1 MANYSL
7 VINSKFKPFSFQELL
22 QPALMATQ
30 AHQQLEDAYGE
41 LDTKASIWDNLTEGS
56 TKAKAQY
63 QKFASD
69 LAKEAEQ
76 LSKYGLNPTSRQA
89 MLNMRGRYS
98 RDIIPIETAYKKREA
113 QAEEQRKAMLS
124 NPTLLLSRRAAETN
138 LDEYLDN
145 PELGYDMTTG
155 ALLQQQVAT
164 AASALAKAARNDPK
178 VQTELRHLLGF
189 NYETIRRKGF
199 APEEVQKAIL
209 GAADANPELLDI
221 VNKTIG
227 SSGIEGWKF
236 ASDADK
242 AKILKQARDYA
253 SQGLWSAVGETQY
266 GTVSDDRAK
275 ALFEHNLAEQ
285 RAINAANRARQQAI
299 QDAMGQPVVPMFDRR
314 NVMTSREIEKVAQ
327 NKEAWDKYKKYFY
340 KKENG
345 HWAISKEGRDLY
357 MKGKGVEQS
366 PAFGT
371 WGERSITSKKG
382 TGWDLPSANFYNFV
396 NSIGLSSAG
405 EGRLGPNQT
414 STLNKFLTKNVKN
427 QYDATQATEYYS
439 PVDASNYDN
448 VVGALSRASKN
459 GEVTTY
465 ERVKSGNSYKF
476 VPKKEKINLQDLIK
490 TGIGDA
496 STVYGQHGN
505 YLEVTLKDG
514 TRFDL
519 PYSYVNAQFNDML
532 TNNVNDALR
541 LEKAMNQGNKYY
553 TNAAGQPE
561 DILTGINRALNNAHN
576 TSMSGLGTSTIKN
589 QETERGLY
597 QFYIPQ

>member
-113 QAEEQRKAMLS
+113 QAEEQRKAMLA
-124 NPTLLLSRRAAETN
+124 NPTLLLSRNAAETN
-138 LDEYLDN
+138 LDEYLNN

-209 GAADANPELLDI
+209 GAADANPALLDI

-227 SSGIEGWKF
+227 SSGIESWKF
-236 ASDADK
+236 ASDADRT
-242 AKILKQARDYA
+242 KILKQARDWA

-266 GTVSDDRAK
+266 GTVTDDRAK
-275 ALFEHNLAEQ
+275 ALFEHNLAMQ
-285 RAINAANRARQQAI
+285 RQAAANKDKPTQE
-299 QDAMGQPVVPMFDRR
+299 GNPLYRR
-314 NVMTSREIEKVAQ
+314 IANTKVQGDTKQLQEDLKFLQ
-327 NKEAWDKYKKYFY
+327 NLSKTGVNKL
-340 KKENG
+340 
-345 HWAISKEGRDLY
+345 SKESPTAKLSPY
-357 MKGKGVEQS
+357 EIMK
-366 PAFGT
+366 
-371 WGERSITSKKG
+371 
-382 TGWDLPSANFYNFV
+382 
-396 NSIGLSSAG
+396 AG
-405 EGRLGPNQT
+405 EPGH
-414 STLNKFLTKNVKN
+414 
-427 QYDATQATEYYS
+427 TQ
-439 PVDASNYDN
+439 
-448 VVGALSRASKN
+448 VGKKQKSD
-459 GEVTTY
+459 Y
-465 ERVKSGNSYKF
+465 ERVIEKYKDIAKRYGISTNAWGPNVNKTLIDKLNKDIERNVIRSSTYQVNMTDQSQLAKILEENSNTISINNRNRSGLR
-476 VPKKEKINLQDLIK
+476 VIDEK
-490 TGIGDA
+490 GRIGDYIDA
-496 STVYGQHGN
+496 DTAGEIFGKGNNFNLSYDLNRGFQLSYRDKDNKFATVNIDPELLNFGDEDY
-505 YLEVTLKDG
+505 TLGHRQVQQYMNSGDYK
-514 TRFDL
+514 
-519 PYSYVNAQFNDML
+519 NANSLIDEM
-532 TNNVNDALR
+532 
-541 LEKAMNQGNKYY
+541 MN
-553 TNAAGQPE
+553 
-561 DILTGINRALNNAHN
+561 
-576 TSMSGLGTSTIKN
+576 
-589 QETERGLY
+589 GLY
-597 QFYIPQ
+597 YRFNTQGIKQSTSGEIK

>member
-63 QKFASD
+63 QRFAND

-76 LSKYGLNPTSRQA
+76 LSKYGLNPASRQA

-113 QAEEQRKAMLS
+113 QADEQRKAMLA

-242 AKILKQARDYA
+242 ARILKQARDYA

-275 ALFEHNLAEQ
+275 ALFEHNLAMQ
-285 RAINAANRARQQAI
+285 RQAAANKDKPTPEGNPLYRRIANTKVQGDTKQLQDDLKFLQGLSKTGVDKLSKKYPRAKLSLYEMARAGEPGHTQVLKQTKSDYERVMERYKNIAKKYGI
-299 QDAMGQPVVPMFDRR
+299 NTSAWGPNVNNTLIDKLSKDIER
-314 NVMTSREIEKVAQ
+314 NVIRTSTYQMNMTDQSQLAKILE
-327 NKEAWDKYKKYFY
+327 
-340 KKENG
+340 EN
-345 HWAISKEGRDLY
+345 SN
-357 MKGKGVEQS
+357 
-366 PAFGT
+366 T
-371 WGERSITSKKG
+371 WSINNRNRSGFRTI
-382 TGWDLPSANFYNFV
+382 DDN
-396 NSIGLSSAG
+396 
-405 EGRLGPNQT
+405 GRLGDYIDAETAGEIFGKGNNFNLSYDVNRGFQL
-414 STLNKFLTKNVKN
+414 SYRDKDNKF
-427 QYDATQATEYYS
+427 
-439 PVDASNYDN
+439 
-448 VVGALSRASKN
+448 
-459 GEVTTY
+459 
-465 ERVKSGNSYKF
+465 
-476 VPKKEKINLQDLIK
+476 
-490 TGIGDA
+490 
-496 STVYGQHGN
+496 STVYIDPELINFGDNEYTLGHRQVQN
-505 YLEVTLKDG
+505 YMNSGDYENANSLIDNMMNSLYY
-514 TRFDL
+514 RF
-519 PYSYVNAQFNDML
+519 N
-532 TNNVNDALR
+532 T
-541 LEKAMNQGNKYY
+541 QGIKQ
-553 TNAAGQPE
+553 TA
-561 DILTGINRALNNAHN
+561 TGE
-576 TSMSGLGTSTIKN
+576 IK
-589 QETERGLY
+589 
-597 QFYIPQ
+597 